1 MILYRYFAREVFG
14 TMFAVAG
21 IVLVISMGW
30 RFSGYLRDAARGL
43 LTQDILFLIMAY
55 RLPGFLELII
65 PISFFLAIMLA
76 YGRFY
81 VDSEM
86 VVLQSCGVSPAK
98 LMGITLTLAAFVML
112 LTAVISLWLKPA
124 GEAEVERLFA
134 NQQSLTEF
142 DTLAPGRFQNL
153 RSGERVTYTESLS
166 DEGVLQNVFINEYKD
181 GNVYGAK
188 DVITVAAETGTAQV
202 DANGNRFLVLHDG
215 TRFNGKPGNLNYRV
229 IEYEE
234 YGQLIEKEADKTPYR
249 RRSAIPTSELL
260 ELKNPQQ
267 ISELQWRISIILL
280 IPVIAVM
287 AIPLSRVNPRQG
299 RFTRLVPGMLLSFIY
314 VISLSA
320 ARAAV
325 EKQQL
330 STDVGLWWVHGIF
343 VAIAFLLFHLHWLE
357 KPIDAV
363 AAWATA
369 GRASNE
375 DA

>member
-1 MILYRYFAREVFG
+1 MILYRYFAKEVFG

-21 IVLVISMGW
+21 VVLVISMGW

-76 YGRFY
+76 YGRFH

-86 VVLQSCGVSPAK
+86 VVLQSCGMSPAK
-98 LMGITLTLAAFVML
+98 LMRITLTLAAFVML

-134 NQQSLTEF
+134 NQENLTEF

-153 RSGERVTYTESLS
+153 RSGQRVTYTETLT
-166 DEGVLQNVFINEYKD
+166 DDGILRNVFINEYK
-181 GNVYGAK
+181 GGANVYGPK

-202 DANGNRFLVLHDG
+202 DANGNRFLVLKDG

-229 IEYEE
+229 IEYRE

-249 RRSAIPTSELL
+249 RRSAISTSELL
-260 ELKNPQQ
+260 KMKNPQQ

-280 IPVIAVM
+280 VPVIAIM

-330 STDVGLWWVHGIF
+330 STSVGLWWVHGIF
-343 VAIAFLLFHLHWLE
+343 IVIAFLLFHLYWFE
-357 KPIDAV
+357 KPIDALAV
-363 AAWATA
+363 WAARRTSRENA
-369 GRASNE
+369 
-375 DA
+375 